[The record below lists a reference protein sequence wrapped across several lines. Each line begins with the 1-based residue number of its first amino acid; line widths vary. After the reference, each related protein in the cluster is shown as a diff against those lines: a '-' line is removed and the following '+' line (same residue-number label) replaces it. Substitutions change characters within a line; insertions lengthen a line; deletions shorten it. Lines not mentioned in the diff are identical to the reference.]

1 MSSYSHTGLY
11 NDKSTQRPCG
21 NSSSPKDNCPSS
33 GSAGPQGSNH
43 WAQKVTWVHTPRWV
57 SITTQDK
64 QCPKR
69 LFVTCHILFCGS
81 VTKLCPTLHDL
92 MDCSPPGSSVL
103 FTNCQ
108 SFLRFKSSESVML
121 SNPLTLCRPLLLL
134 PLIFPHTLWALNDWT
149 ASNQSF

>member
-1 MSSYSHTGLY
+1 VTSSYVGFLRASKMQFESWGKGSSCLLCFSIPLGFFR
-11 NDKSTQRPCG
+11 KA
-21 NSSSPKDNCPSS
+21 SSSLFESKELPLGFTRDRLF
-33 GSAGPQGSNH
+33 
-43 WAQKVTWVHTPRWV
+43 QKFVYLRNFPVLQAV
-57 SITTQDK
+57 FL
-64 QCPKR
+64 KR

-134 PLIFPHTLWALNDWT
+134 PLIFPHTL
-149 ASNQSF
+149 